1 MSKQINAGNF
11 DRELAEMDQSLS
23 EIVRE
28 YSEHSADY
36 RLKGLYAQWHL
47 KGLMFHAQRILSSYK
62 AVHQHVCMRILSS
75 RDTKQRPNVLIMYVP
90 EMQEMMYEVYAFI
103 NLAKITLDHLQKI
116 LKPLFLEKTQLPKS
130 ISDFTPGL
138 TTCPTYERIANTE
151 EIQYLIDLRNCLAHY
166 RTFAVS
172 NNSLFVME
180 GVDINQLSVVDE
192 WTKPMAKGVFRI
204 AGENEIVVNIFL
216 PDSIFDWGTSKSLSR
231 FTYDKKINLLAE
243 IIRFLRHI
251 LFNYIEAFVM
261 NLQPP
266 KEKFQFAKKGTGVNV
281 EYKKIIF

>member
-23 EIVRE
+23 EIVRK

-62 AVHQHVCMRILSS
+62 AVHEHVYTRILSS
-75 RDTKQRPNVLIMYVP
+75 PDTTQRPNVLIMYVP

-130 ISDFTPGL
+130 ISDFTPGV

-151 EIQYLIDLRNCLAHY
+151 EIRYLIDLRNCLAHY

-204 AGENEIVVNIFL
+204 AGENKIVVNVFL
-216 PDSIFDWGTSKSLSR
+216 PDTIFNDGPNKTLSQ
-231 FTYDKKINLLAE
+231 FTYNKRINLLAE
-243 IIRFLRHI
+243 TMRFLRHI
-251 LFNYIEAFVM
+251 LFNYLEAFAM
-261 NLQPP
+261 NIKPP
-266 KEKFQFAKKGTGVNV
+266 SEKFQFVKKGVGENV
-281 EYKKIIF
+281 EYKKIIL